1 MGICL
6 KGLGQGTF
14 HWEINYFVKTD
25 VLHWQKAVET
35 QHTPAVKVTF
45 AHSVRLILDVA
56 QLCIIVVGIGSGS
69 DLTGLRFI
77 V

>member
-35 QHTPAVKVTF
+35 QHTPAVKATF
-45 AHSVRLILDVA
+45 ALQFA
-56 QLCIIVVGIGSGS
+56 WY
-69 DLTGLRFI
+69 
-77 V
+77 